1 VIAHLETVTPI
12 SPARPLSLI
21 AVAAVLVVLA
31 GALALQWRHYGAIRQ
46 QAVQECH
53 AKLSGARSTGDSLV
67 ALDWIP
73 PTQMSSNP
81 VNCRYVL
88 RVWGKRR

>member
-1 VIAHLETVTPI
+1 MDLIPQ
-12 SPARPLSLI
+12 ARPLSVV
-21 AVAAVLVVLA
+21 AVVAVLVVLA
-31 GALALQWRHYGAIRQ
+31 GALALQWRYYREIRQ

-53 AKLSGARSTGDSLV
+53 AKLSSVRTPGDSLV
-67 ALDWIP
+67 ALDWTP

-88 RVWGKRR
+88 RVWGKGR